1 MLKLPDNEYDS
12 YYKPYVDALVESDKS
27 ILENL
32 EDTQK
37 DALTLLANISKK
49 KQLYRYADG
58 KWTVKE
64 LVQHLIDTERV
75 MAYRALRFARRDAT
89 DLAGFEVDDYVENSN
104 ANTRDYNELLEEFLM
119 VRKSTILLFKNLT
132 EKAMLRIGSANGS
145 IVSVRALGYIISGH
159 LQHHI
164 NIIKERYLQ

>member
-1 MLKLPDNEYDS
+1 
-12 YYKPYVDALVESDKS
+12 
-27 ILENL
+27 
-32 EDTQK
+32 
-37 DALTLLANISKK
+37 
-49 KQLYRYADG
+49 
-58 KWTVKE
+58 
-64 LVQHLIDTERV
+64 
-75 MAYRALRFARRDAT
+75 
-89 DLAGFEVDDYVENSN
+89 
-104 ANTRDYNELLEEFLM
+104 M